1 MTRYARPV
9 ILLIVFIKPSAMR
22 VIKNVKERRDRR
34 GGRLQYYSR
43 PMAANYPL
51 WGWLLIALF
60 LLSGCAMMQ
69 SALPPEPS
77 SNAAV
82 QTLLNKAH
90 DQAAAGR
97 MDAAGANLERA
108 LRIEP
113 RNPVLW
119 QELARVRLDQ
129 HQYRQA
135 ENLAAK
141 SNALAG
147 GNRYLEREN
156 WRIIGE
162 ARNRRGDIEGER
174 SAFEKAEE

>member
-1 MTRYARPV
+1 MTRVARLV
-9 ILLIVFIKPSAMR
+9 TVWIA
-22 VIKNVKERRDRR
+22 
-34 GGRLQYYSR
+34 
-43 PMAANYPL
+43 
-51 WGWLLIALF
+51 ALF
-60 LLSGCAMMQ
+60 LSGCAMMQ
-69 SALPPEPS
+69 PAAPPEPS
-77 SNAAV
+77 SSNTAV
-82 QTLLNKAH
+82 QALVNKAH
-90 DQAAAGR
+90 GQAAAGR

-129 HQYRQA
+129 GQYGQA

-147 GNRYLEREN
+147 GNRYLQAEN

-162 ARNRRGDIEGER
+162 ARNRRGDLEGAR
-174 SAFEKAEE
+174 AAFKKAEE